1 MAIEAKNYELQLEW
15 EEVTALSILRKHPRK
30 RDSDR
35 T

>member
-1 MAIEAKNYELQLEW
+1 MAIEAKNYELQLECK
-15 EEVTALSILRKHPRK
+15 EVTALSTLRKRPCK